1 MKARRFLYGANS
13 LIFILIVLAILVVLN
28 YIAFKRAV
36 RLDVT
41 QKGLYSLSDQTI
53 KVLKNMDKG
62 IEILAFFKEIG
73 SDRTEFQDLMSR
85 YKTYSD
91 KIKVR
96 FVDPDKEPG
105 ITAKY
110 DVTEYGTVVLA
121 NGDQNIKVRLTDLV
135 SGNLVNNAE
144 EEITNAI
151 IKLSRGTRKTVY
163 FLTTHGER
171 DIKDDS
177 EAEGF
182 GSLRRA
188 LEGESYMVEELVL
201 LRKGSVPTGNSIL
214 IVAGPKKPLL
224 EKEVQAVKKYLEGG
238 GKAVFMV
245 EPKSAKELVSLIK
258 DYGFDM
264 GNNVIIDPSSKL
276 VGGGDIAPIVAEYPY
291 HLITEG
297 FNLATLFPYSR
308 SVEAKE
314 DDEFTVTVIAK
325 TDQYSWAEDD
335 FALFDQ
341 GIAEKNED
349 DKSGPLGVVAV
360 GEGDESRIAV
370 FGSVDFISNRFFDF
384 SGNRD
389 FFLNTINWVAGD
401 EHLISIR
408 PRVAEEG
415 KLTLTVNRMRLI
427 FSLTVIVL
435 PAIILIS
442 GVTVWWRRR
451 NM

>member
-1 MKARRFLYGANS
+1 MRVRHFLYGANA
-13 LIFILIVLAILVVLN
+13 LILILIVLAILVVLN

-36 RLDVT
+36 RFDVT
-41 QKGLYSLSDQTI
+41 EKGLYSLSDQTV
-53 KVLKNMDKG
+53 KVLKNLDKD

-73 SDRTEFQDLMSR
+73 VDRTEFQDLIGR
-85 YKTYSD
+85 YKSYTD

-105 ITAKY
+105 VTAKY
-110 DVTEYGTVVLA
+110 EVTEYGTVVA
-121 NGDQNIKVRLTDLV
+121 ASGDQNVKIRLTDLV

-151 IKLSRGTRKTVY
+151 IKLSRGTRRVVY
-163 FLTTHGER
+163 FLTAHGER

-177 EAEGF
+177 EAEGY
-182 GSLRRA
+182 GSIRRA
-188 LEGESYMVEELVL
+188 LEAESYIVEELVL
-201 LRKGSVPTGNSIL
+201 LRKGSVPKENSIL
-214 IVAGPKKPLL
+214 VVAGPKKPLL
-224 EKEVQAVKKYLEGG
+224 EKEVEAIKQFIESG
-238 GKAVFMV
+238 GKALFMV
-245 EPKSAKELVSLIK
+245 EPKSAKELISLVN
-258 DYGFDM
+258 DYGFDV

-291 HLITEG
+291 HQITEG

-308 SVEAKE
+308 SVDAKE

-349 DKSGPLGVVAV
+349 DKSGPLGIVAV
-360 GEGDESRIAV
+360 GEGDESRVAV
-370 FGSVDFISNRFFDF
+370 FGSVDFVSNRFFDF

-389 FFLNTINWVAGD
+389 FFLNTVNWVSGD

-415 KLTLTVNRMRLI
+415 KLALTVNQMRLI
-427 FSLTVIVL
+427 FSLTVVVL
-435 PAIILIS
+435 PAAILIT
-442 GVTVWWRRR
+442 GIAVWWRRR

>member
-105 ITAKY
+105 VTAKY
-110 DVTEYGTVVLA
+110 DVTEYGTIVLTSD
-121 NGDQNIKVRLTDLV
+121 DQNIKVRLTDLV

>member
-1 MKARRFLYGANS
+1 MKARRFLYGANA

-105 ITAKY
+105 VTAKY

-188 LEGESYMVEELVL
+188 LEGESYIVEELVL
-201 LRKGSVPTGNSIL
+201 LKKGSVPTGNSIL

-245 EPKSAKELVSLIK
+245 EPKSAKELVSLVK

>member
-1 MKARRFLYGANS
+1 MKVRHFLYGANA
-13 LIFILIVLAILVVLN
+13 LILTLLVLAIIVVLN

-36 RLDVT
+36 RFDVT
-41 QKGLYSLSDQTI
+41 QKGLYSLSDQTV

-73 SDRTEFQDLMSR
+73 SDRTEFQDLIGR
-85 YKTYSD
+85 YKSYTD

-96 FVDPDKEPG
+96 FVDPDMEPG
-105 ITAKY
+105 VTAKY
-110 DVTEYGTVVLA
+110 GVTEYGTVVLA
-121 NGDQNIKVRLTDLV
+121 SGDQNVKVRLTDLV

-163 FLTTHGER
+163 FLTGHGER

-182 GSLRRA
+182 GSIRRA
-188 LEGESYMVEELVL
+188 LEAESYIVEELVL
-201 LRKGSVPTGNSIL
+201 LRRGSVPKEDSIL
-214 IVAGPKKPLL
+214 VVAGPKKPLL
-224 EKEVQAVKKYLEGG
+224 EKEVEAIKQYLESG
-238 GKAVFMV
+238 GKALFMV
-245 EPKSAKELVSLIK
+245 EPKSAKELVSLVN
-258 DYGFDM
+258 DHGFDV

-291 HLITEG
+291 HPITEG

-308 SVEAKE
+308 SVDAKE
-314 DDEFTVTVIAK
+314 GDGFTVTVIAK

-341 GIAEKNED
+341 GIAEKKED

-389 FFLNTINWVAGD
+389 FFLNTINWVAGE

-408 PRVAEEG
+408 PKVADEG
-415 KLTLTVNRMRLI
+415 KLALTVNQMRII
-427 FSLTVIVL
+427 FSLTVVVL
-435 PAIILIS
+435 PAVILIT
-442 GVTVWWRRR
+442 GIAVWWRRK